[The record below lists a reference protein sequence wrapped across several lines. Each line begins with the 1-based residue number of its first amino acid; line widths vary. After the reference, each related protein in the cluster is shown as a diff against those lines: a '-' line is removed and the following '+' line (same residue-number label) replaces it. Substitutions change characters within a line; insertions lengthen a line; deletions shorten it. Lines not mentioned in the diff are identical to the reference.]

1 MKSNMTIIEDIEDY
15 IKWIKS
21 NELMSKEE
29 KEDILGW
36 IRREIM
42 KLKLEASKALE
53 RIEKVETDK
62 EEKLKEMG
70 IDVPF

>member
-36 IRREIM
+36 IRREIIGFESVG
-42 KLKLEASKALE
+42 KNRKS
-53 RIEKVETDK
+53 RDR
-62 EEKLKEMG
+62 
-70 IDVPF
+70 